1 MVAVAVRLK
10 EFTLDMC
17 LTVTNVC
24 SPTVAGQAAPTASG
38 DLCALQ
44 PKRDKDHG
52 PKRDKDHGRGV
63 RIASSHG
70 LKTRQKLKKV
80 HRK

>member
-24 SPTVAGQAAPTASG
+24 SLTVAGQAAPTASG
-38 DLCALQ
+38 DLCAPQ
-44 PKRDKDHG
+44 PKRDED
-52 PKRDKDHGRGV
+52 RGRGV

-70 LKTRQKLKKV
+70 LKTRRKLKKV